1 MGKLVNILLLLSG
14 LLLGGCVTKA
24 GDHDAIDEEQKEF
37 ILTKMNDFQGL
48 IKLYREKLNRKED
61 AKTRYILANH
71 YHSAMDYESSRHYL
85 APLLVDN
92 PDEDILL
99 LEGKN
104 LLEQGQIAQALGCVR
119 AALSKNPEHGE
130 ALNTQG
136 VLLAQQGDYLAA
148 KASFDKARTHFV
160 DEDKVINNLAMLA
173 IMQEDYPTAR
183 DYLAP
188 LYARGY
194 TGENL
199 LHNLVFVLVKMRDFE
214 GAEAVLHRAKNV
226 DVSDGLLESLS
237 KIKPRSQLQLQQRE
251 LLAKQEVLI
260 KKGQGD
266 EDATPALPLSK
277 EHNNEIIAVR
287 AGQHEKYFRMAMASR
302 ERIAIKQLGD
312 RALNQVVYELQ
323 GVTASD
329 DILRIGNS
337 LMVDGNVRSISIAH
351 KDNNTI
357 LVKFILKK
365 KLDKLKVFHLAAEKS
380 EPERLVFD
388 FYHG

>member
-1 MGKLVNILLLLSG
+1 MGKLVHVLLLLSVFF
-14 LLLGGCVTKA
+14 LEGCVTKS
-24 GDHDAIDEEQKEF
+24 GNHNAIDEEQKEF

-61 AKTRYILANH
+61 KKTRYILANH

-92 PDEDILL
+92 PDENILL

-104 LLEQGQIAQALGCVR
+104 LLEQGHIAEALDKVR
-119 AALSKNPEHGE
+119 AALNKNPENGE

-136 VLLAQQGDYLAA
+136 VLLAQQGNYLAA
-148 KASFDKARTHFV
+148 KVSFDKARTHFV

-183 DYLAP
+183 GYLAP

-226 DVSDGLLESLS
+226 DISDGLLESLS
-237 KIKPRSQLQLQQRE
+237 KIKPRSQRQLQQRE
-251 LLAKQEVLI
+251 LLAKQDVSI
-260 KKGQGD
+260 KKGQDD

-287 AGQHEKYFRMAMASR
+287 AGQHEKYFRMAMESR
-302 ERIAIKQLGD
+302 ERIAVKELGD
-312 RALNQVVYELQ
+312 RALNQIVYELQ

-329 DILRIGNS
+329 DILRIGNN
-337 LMVDGNVRSISIAH
+337 LMADGNVRSISIAH
-351 KDNNTI
+351 KDKNTI
-357 LVKFILKK
+357 LVKFLLKK
-365 KLDKLKVFHLAAEKS
+365 KMDKLKVFHLEAEKS
-380 EPERLVFD
+380 APERLVFD